1 MNHSRLITS
10 KLIWRPKIRK
20 EVKETIK
27 NFMTARYNALAEELD
42 YWVKTFYQ
50 ETKDTIQGIWEESTP
65 FTKELLEDLSAVK
78 DMDEDLSAF
87 RNFLNDSY
95 YADDFYIQSCINY
108 TLTILDELAITDH
121 LQTIPKIFKEMW
133 EVLGESSMA
142 FKNSVLW
149 IVDTVRNSRAQHCFI
164 CLLTSYIAKQ
174 IKASYKESVEMFNQ
188 IMQGNSLDHLTK
200 FLEIIVE
207 KYDRFVKDLHVT
219 FMNYIE
225 SMYDNLV
232 RTVSVYWNRV
242 LQNIEPQIIRSIH
255 YVESVL
261 WGISTEIFGEKFFYS
276 TL

>member
-27 NFMTARYNALAEELD
+27 NFVTARYTALAEELD

-65 FTKELLEDLSAVK
+65 YTKELLEDLSAVK

-95 YADDFYIQSCINY
+95 FADDFYIQSCINY
-108 TLTILDELAITDH
+108 TMTVLDELAITDH

-142 FKNSVLW
+142 FKNSILW
-149 IVDTVRNSRAQHCFI
+149 IVDTVK
-164 CLLTSYIAKQ
+164 LLKNE
-174 IKASYKESVEMFNQ
+174 K
-188 IMQGNSLDHLTK
+188 SLMV
-200 FLEIIVE
+200 I
-207 KYDRFVKDLHVT
+207 
-219 FMNYIE
+219 
-225 SMYDNLV
+225 
-232 RTVSVYWNRV
+232 
-242 LQNIEPQIIRSIH
+242 
-255 YVESVL
+255 
-261 WGISTEIFGEKFFYS
+261 
-276 TL
+276 